1 MNYTQAQIDLANETD
16 LAEFLQSRGE
26 EVVRSGKE
34 YRWKAHDSVTINNNQ
49 WFRHSE
55 NVGGYPVDFVMKF
68 YGYSFSEA
76 VEILLNQKGCISM
89 NNETD
94 AVNKNGKTKTPNP
107 PPEFAE
113 LEDIPLEELENKKEE
128 NKFVLPEKAD
138 DCKIVTDYLVN
149 ERGIDE
155 FTVNVFKSCGFV
167 YEDAEHHNCVFVGFD
182 NKWKPRYAHRR
193 STTDKIR
200 LDVANSDKSYG
211 FNTRKVDCDKLFVFE
226 APIDLMSFISLY
238 YGTKAYPNCVALGGV
253 SPKAMNRFL
262 RDNPQVTKVYL
273 CLDNDKAG
281 NEASDSIAES
291 LKESYS
297 VGRVIPPGKKD
308 WNDVLIEHNKNPDFD
323 IKPIQVAI
331 NRIEPVKMITMAD
344 VEPEEVKYLWPNY
357 IPFGKYSLLEGDSGL
372 GKTTIA
378 MQIIAACTTG
388 TTLPEMDTPNEPF
401 NCIYQTAED
410 GLADTIRPRLE
421 KAGADLSRVF
431 VIDDSDKPL
440 TLDDERIGRAIRE
453 NNVKLLVIDP
463 IQAYLGADKDM
474 NRANEVRPVLSR
486 LGKIAEET
494 GCAILLIG
502 HLNKNNY
509 ASASQRGLGSIDI
522 IAAARSVLLVGAQ
535 KDDYNCRALCHIKSS
550 LAPPSPSL
558 SFTLGTEEG
567 FKWNGVCDVTP
578 DDLASGKEIKTETKK
593 EKAKNLILRFL
604 GEVEEMESE
613 KLKTQVTSY
622 NIGERTYYEAY
633 SQLNKEGKILYFKE
647 KDKWFVSINVP
658 GLTNEEKT
666 SFVKE

>member
-1 MNYTQAQIDLANETD
+1 MNYTQEQIDLANQTD
-16 LAEFLQSRGE
+16 LVEFLKSQGE
-26 EVVRSGKE
+26 EVIRSGNE
-34 YRWKAHDSVTINNNQ
+34 YRWKAHDSVTIKNNQ

-55 NVGGYPVDFVMKF
+55 NIGGYPVDFVKKF
-68 YGYSFSEA
+68 CGVSFSEA
-76 VEILLNQKGCISM
+76 VEILLKSKGYISM
-89 NNETD
+89 NNETA
-94 AVNKNGKTKTPNP
+94 AVKTGGKTIAPAS
-107 PPEFAE
+107 PPEYAE
-113 LEDIPLEELENKKEE
+113 IEDIPFDEPENKKEE
-128 NKFVLPEKAD
+128 NKFVLPEKAQD
-138 DCKIVTDYLVN
+138 SKAVTDYLVN
-149 ERGIDE
+149 VRGIDA
-155 FTVNVFKSCGFV
+155 FTVDVFKKCGYV

-182 NKWKPRYAHRR
+182 SKFKPRYAHRR
-193 STTDKIR
+193 STEGRIR

-211 FNTRKVDCDKLFVFE
+211 FNTRKIDDDKLFVFE

-238 YGTKAYPNCVALGGV
+238 YGKKAYPNCVALGGV
-253 SPKAMNRFL
+253 MPNAMLRFL
-262 RDNPQVTKVYL
+262 KDNPQITKVCL

-281 NEASDSIAES
+281 NEASDKIAEMI
-291 LKESYS
+291 KDNYS
-297 VGRVIPPGKKD
+297 VVRVIPGKKD
-308 WNDVLIEHNKNPDFD
+308 WNDVLTEHNSNPDFD
-323 IKPIQVAI
+323 IKPLKVTIS
-331 NRIEPVKMITMAD
+331 RKEPVKMITMSD
-344 VEPEEVKYLWPNY
+344 IETEEVKFLWPNY

-388 TTLPEMDTPNEPF
+388 TPLPEMDKPNPPF

-431 VIDDSDKPL
+431 VIDDSDNPL

-453 NNVKLLVIDP
+453 NNVKLFVIDP

-474 NRANEVRPVLSR
+474 NRANEVRPVLSK

-502 HLNKNNY
+502 HLNKNNS

-550 LAPPSPSL
+550 LSPASPSL

-567 FKWNGVCDVTP
+567 FKWNGVCDITP
-578 DDLASGKEIKTETKK
+578 DDLATGKEIKTETKK
-593 EKAKNLILRFL
+593 QKAKNLILRFL
-604 GEVEEMESE
+604 SEVDEMESE
-613 KLKTQVTSY
+613 KLKAQVTSY
-622 NIGERTYYEAY
+622 NIGERTYYDAY
-633 SQLNKEGKILYFKE
+633 SQLNKEGKILYFKD
-647 KDKWFVSINVP
+647 KDKWFVSLNVP
-658 GLTNEEKT
+658 GLTDEEKT
-666 SFVKE
+666 EFVRE